1 MSNLTVF
8 NPGAMRPAFAQQA
21 PVSAVAKALAG
32 GGGSGKR
39 LSIKG
44 CVFRLM
50 VDGKEVTAIDERY
63 LDVVIVNAAPKV
75 SRTFYAGQY
84 VEGQASAPACW
95 SSDGNAPDAGV
106 KTKQS
111 ATCAACPQNV
121 AGSGQ
126 GDSRACRYNQQTA
139 VVLANDMEGDVLQ
152 LSLPAASIFGKAEG
166 ENRPLQDYVRYM
178 LAQGIDVTQL
188 ITRLKFDTAVA
199 TPKLFFKPMRWLTE
213 DEFEICQK
221 QGKSPDALKAIAMT
235 VSQMDG
241 VQPAAAAAAPAP
253 FQAPAATRAA
263 PVEDEP
269 PAPPPRAAK
278 PQADEEAP
286 APAPKARKPRAAAP
300 APELPPEP
308 AEPVVR
314 QAAPAATTRV
324 PATSTLMDT
333 LNAWDDEN

>member
-1 MSNLTVF
+1 MSNVTVF
-8 NPGAMRPAFAQQA
+8 NPGAMRPAFAKQGEL
-21 PVSAVAKALAG
+21 SAVAKALAG
-32 GGGSGKR
+32 GGASGKR

-50 VDGKEVTAIDERY
+50 VDGKEVTSIEERY

-84 VEGQASAPACW
+84 VEGQASPPACW

-111 ATCAACPQNV
+111 ATCASCPQNV

-188 ITRLKFDTAVA
+188 ITRLKFDTTVA

-213 DEFEICQK
+213 EEFEICQR
-221 QGKSPDALKAIAMT
+221 QGQSPDALKAISMT
-235 VSQMDG
+235 VAQMDG
-241 VQPAAAAAAPAP
+241 VQPAAAAPAP
-253 FQAPAATRAA
+253 FQAPAPTRAA
-263 PVEDEP
+263 PVDNEPPPPPPRTSKPAAAEEP
-269 PAPPPRAAK
+269 PAPAPTTRKPRAAK
-278 PQADEEAP
+278 P
-286 APAPKARKPRAAAP
+286 AA
-300 APELPPEP
+300 ELPPEP
-308 AEPVVR
+308 ETEPTVR
-314 QAAPAATTRV
+314 QAAPAAATRV
-324 PATSTLMDT
+324 AATNSLMET
-333 LNAWDDEN
+333 LNNWDDEN

>member
-1 MSNLTVF
+1 MSNVTVF
-8 NPGAMRPAFAQQA
+8 NPGAMRPAFAKQGEL
-21 PVSAVAKALAG
+21 SAVAKALAG
-32 GGGSGKR
+32 GGASGKR

-50 VDGKEVTAIDERY
+50 VDGKEVTSIEERY

-95 SSDGNAPDAGV
+95 SSDGNAPDASV

-188 ITRLKFDTAVA
+188 ITRLKFDTTVA

-213 DEFEICQK
+213 EEFEICQR
-221 QGKSPDALKAIAMT
+221 QGQSPDALKAISMT

-241 VQPAAAAAAPAP
+241 VQPAAAAPAP
-253 FQAPAATRAA
+253 FQAPAPTRAA
-263 PVEDEP
+263 PVDDEPPPPPPRTSKPVADDEP
-269 PAPPPRAAK
+269 PAPAPTTRKSRTAK
-278 PQADEEAP
+278 P
-286 APAPKARKPRAAAP
+286 AA
-300 APELPPEP
+300 ELPSEP

-324 PATSTLMDT
+324 PATSSLMET
-333 LNAWDDEN
+333 LNNWDDEN

>member
-21 PVSAVAKALAG
+21 PVSDVAKALAG

-95 SSDGNAPDAGV
+95 SSDGNAPDASV

-241 VQPAAAAAAPAP
+241 VQPAAAAPAP
-253 FQAPAATRAA
+253 FQAPAPTRAA
-263 PVEDEP
+263 PADDEPPPPPPRTAKPPVEEEP
-269 PAPPPRAAK
+269 PAP
-278 PQADEEAP
+278 AP
-286 APAPKARKPRAAAP
+286 TTRKPRAAKAA

-308 AEPVVR
+308 TEPVVR

-324 PATSTLMDT
+324 PATSSLMDT
-333 LNAWDDEN
+333 LNAWDDET